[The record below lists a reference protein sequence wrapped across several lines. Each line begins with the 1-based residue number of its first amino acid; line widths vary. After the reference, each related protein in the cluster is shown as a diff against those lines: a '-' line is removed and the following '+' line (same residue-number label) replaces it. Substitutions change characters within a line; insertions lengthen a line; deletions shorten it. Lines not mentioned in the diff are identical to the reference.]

1 MTVTL
6 DFPPDLETALR
17 ERAAQS
23 GQDVGGFVLQAVREK
38 IARFR
43 RFEEVCAPFARAVE
57 AAEVT
62 DEEFDRFFTEVREDV
77 WREKQTQQ
85 APAAL
90 RCLGR

>member
-38 IARFR
+38 IARVR
-43 RFEEVCAPFARAVE
+43 SFEEICAPFDHAVD
-57 AAEVT
+57 AAQVT
-62 DEEFDRFFTEVREDV
+62 DEEFDRFFEGVREEV
-77 WREKQTQQ
+77 WREKQN
-85 APAAL
+85 
-90 RCLGR
+90 GRS